1 MAIASAPLDLARIRA
16 DFPILARTV
25 HGKPLVYLDNAASAQ
40 MPACVIE
47 RVARYQR
54 EEHANVH
61 RGVHTLSHEATTAY
75 EDARETVRSFL
86 NIPTLRE
93 TIFTRGTTEAM
104 NLVAHSFGRT
114 FMHAG
119 DIVLL
124 SAMEHHANIVPW
136 QLLREERGIEI
147 RVIPMDDRGVLDL
160 EAYERLLDGPVK
172 LVGVA
177 HVSNALGTIN
187 PVAEMTRLAHAR
199 GIPVLVDGAQAV
211 PHLAVDVQALGCDF
225 YAFSGHKLG
234 GPTGSGALYGK
245 ASWLERMRPYMG
257 GGDMI
262 VSVRFEETVYNDLP
276 YRFEAGTP
284 AIAPQIG
291 LAEAIRYLRSVGL
304 DQAAA
309 HEHAL
314 LERAT
319 ELVGALPGVRLIG
332 TAPEKASVL
341 SFVMRGVHPHDVGSL
356 LDEEGIAVRVGH
368 HCAQPVMER
377 FGVPATVRASFAYY
391 NTLEEVEALARGLRG
406 VQEVFGL

>member
-1 MAIASAPLDLARIRA
+1 MAIATAPLDVTRIRA

-25 HGKPLVYLDNAASAQ
+25 HGKPLVYLDNAASSQ
-40 MPACVIE
+40 MPVCVIE

-75 EDARETVRSFL
+75 EDARETVRQFL

-114 FMHAG
+114 FMQAG

-160 EAYERLLDGPVK
+160 EAYERLLEGPVK
-172 LVGVA
+172 LVGVT

-187 PVAEMTRLAHAR
+187 PVAEMIRLAHAR

-211 PHLAVDVQALGCDF
+211 PHLAVDLQALDCDF

-291 LAEAIRYLRSVGL
+291 LAEAIRYLQDVGL
-304 DQAAA
+304 HRAAA

-319 ELVGALPGVRLIG
+319 ELVGAIPGVRLIG
-332 TAPEKASVL
+332 TAPDKASVL

-377 FGVPATVRASFAYY
+377 FGVPATIRASFAYY
-391 NTLEEVEALARGLRG
+391 NTFEEVEALVRGLRG

>member
-1 MAIASAPLDLARIRA
+1 
-16 DFPILARTV
+16 
-25 HGKPLVYLDNAASAQ
+25 
-40 MPACVIE
+40 
-47 RVARYQR
+47 
-54 EEHANVH
+54 
-61 RGVHTLSHEATTAY
+61 
-75 EDARETVRSFL
+75 
-86 NIPTLRE
+86 
-93 TIFTRGTTEAM
+93 
-104 NLVAHSFGRT
+104 
-114 FMHAG
+114 
-119 DIVLL
+119 
-124 SAMEHHANIVPW
+124 MEHHANIVPW

-304 DQAAA
+304 DRAAA

>member
-1 MAIASAPLDLARIRA
+1 MAIATMPLDVARIRE
-16 DFPILARTV
+16 DFPILGRTV
-25 HGKPLVYLDNAASAQ
+25 HGKPLIYLDNAASSQ
-40 MPACVIE
+40 MPSAVIE
-47 RVARYQR
+47 RMARYQR
-54 EEHANVH
+54 HEHANVH

-75 EDARETVRSFL
+75 EDARETVRAFIHAPS
-86 NIPTLRE
+86 TRE

-114 FMHAG
+114 FMQRG

-136 QLLREERGIEI
+136 QLLRAERGIEI

-160 EAYERLLDGPVK
+160 EAYERLLEGPVK
-172 LVGVA
+172 LVGVT
-177 HVSNALGTIN
+177 HVSNALGTVN
-187 PVAEMTRLAHAR
+187 PVAEMTRMAHAR

-211 PHLAVDVQALGCDF
+211 PHLEVDVQALDCDF

-234 GPTGSGALYGK
+234 GPTGSGALFGK
-245 ASWLERMRPYMG
+245 AIWLERMQPFMG

-262 VSVRFEETVYNDLP
+262 LSVRFEETLYNDLP
-276 YRFEAGTP
+276 YKFEAGTP

-291 LAEAIRYLRSVGL
+291 LAEAIRYLGTIGL
-304 DQAAA
+304 DRVADQ
-309 HEHAL
+309 EHRL

-319 ELVGALPGVRLIG
+319 ELVGEIPGIRLIG
-332 TAPEKASVL
+332 TAPDKASVL
-341 SFVMRGVHPHDVGSL
+341 SFVMPGIHPHDVGSL

-368 HCAQPVMER
+368 HCAQPVMDR

-391 NTLEEVEALARGLRG
+391 NTLEEVEALSRGLRG
-406 VQEVFGL
+406 VQEVFGR